1 MSSAD
6 LSPDTA
12 RVVAQIGR
20 VPRAP
25 WRVEVRCSYGAPSV
39 IATAPVLED
48 GSPFPTLYWL
58 TCPFLLDVAARAESE
73 GHVSAWADRLAEDHV
88 LADRMRAADR
98 EYRSRRAAE
107 PGRDP
112 SSGVGI
118 AGQRDP
124 LATKCLHAHIA
135 AALAGIDDP
144 IGTALTDQAGRECA
158 DFRCR
163 LLELVDS
170 Q

>member
-6 LSPDTA
+6 LSPDTS
-12 RVVAQIGR
+12 RVIAQIGR
-20 VPRAP
+20 APRRP
-25 WRVEVRCSYGAPSV
+25 WRVEVRCSYGAPAV

-58 TCPFLLDVAARAESE
+58 TCPFLLDIAARAESD
-73 GHVSAWADRLAEDHV
+73 GYIAVWADRLAADPA
-88 LADRMRAADR
+88 LADRMRAADS

-107 PGRDP
+107 PGGDP
-112 SSGVGI
+112 FAGVGI

-144 IGTALTDQAGRECA
+144 IGAALTETSGRECV

-163 LLELVDS
+163 LLGSADPE
-170 Q
+170 